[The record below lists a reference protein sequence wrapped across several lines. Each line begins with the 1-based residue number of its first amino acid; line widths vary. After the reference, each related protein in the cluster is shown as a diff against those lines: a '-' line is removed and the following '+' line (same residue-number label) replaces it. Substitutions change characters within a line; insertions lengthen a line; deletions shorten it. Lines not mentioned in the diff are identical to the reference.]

1 MMLSP
6 KILLI
11 VLLLLA
17 SCSRIDSNVSV
28 EGVYQSVSES
38 EWDLTVSIFSGGKA
52 QIKLENWDVGKYDK
66 RDVKIVAGSWSLDN
80 NNIVL
85 RYEGITDILHY
96 TDNLPLNELGL
107 EGGAPGLMQVPP
119 IERKSMIHGIK
130 LWKEPHK
137 FYSK

>member
-1 MMLSP
+1 MLSP
-6 KILLI
+6 KMSMII
-11 VLLLLA
+11 LLLLT
-17 SCSRIDSNVSV
+17 SCSRIDSNISV

-38 EWDLTVSIFSGGKA
+38 EWDLTVSLFSGGKA
-52 QIKLENWDVGKYDK
+52 QIKLEKWDAGKYEK
-66 RDVKIVAGSWSLDN
+66 RDVKIVAGSWSMDN

-85 RYEGITDILHY
+85 RYEDITDILHY

-119 IERKSMIHGIK
+119 IERKSIIHGIK